1 MKRYIKLSVSF
12 VLSLVIFAVFVA
24 FVEKPEPQSSN
35 KELIARR
42 GRGGYRGGRRGRYR
56 HGGGSGIYF
65 RIDLSPSRRHY
76 YREPYY
82 DNVRVT
88 CEVFDGK
95 YEKVREVQIGGRT
108 IYTDGSRGGRRYN
121 FSLRPGYYTIRWRV
135 SNEKYFGSKYRNYSR
150 SLRIHRDSG
159 EVYITIKGSSLSIR

>member
-1 MKRYIKLSVSF
+1 MKRYIKLSVT
-12 VLSLVIFAVFVA
+12 LLLGLTIFTIFVA
-24 FVEKPEPQSSN
+24 FVEKPQTTDTSHQ
-35 KELIARR
+35 IAARGRR
-42 GRGGYRGGRRGRYR
+42 GRGGGHHRGRRGHGR
-56 HGGGSGIYF
+56 GGGIHF
-65 RIDLSPSRRHY
+65 RFEVGPSRRRY

-82 DNVRVT
+82 EYVRVN
-88 CEVFDGK
+88 CEIFDGK

-108 IYTDGSRGGRRYN
+108 IYVDGANGRTYN

-159 EVYITIKGSSLSIR
+159 DINITIRGSSLSIR